1 MPEEPAVDGI
11 DSLTTAFR
19 RPQRERT
26 MPPAKHK
33 PRGTAIPLTQTTEAQ
48 IPAASPS
55 PEPPEVR
62 RLRPTSKPAGETSR
76 ATEGALAPST
86 ISLDRKTEEV
96 LEAVRTAGRFAS
108 PKVDANRSATIRL
121 AVARLSEQLTPEE
134 IAAEL
139 RLRAPKAQAATGR
152 KRM

>member
-1 MPEEPAVDGI
+1 MPKEPSADGI

-33 PRGTAIPLTQTTEAQ
+33 PRGTAVPVTQATATEM
-48 IPAASPS
+48 PAAPAEPS
-55 PEPPEVR
+55 AEVR
-62 RLRPTSKPAGETSR
+62 PLRPTSKPAGEVSR
-76 ATEGALAPST
+76 ASEGALAPST
-86 ISLDRKTEEV
+86 VSLDRKTEEV

-121 AVARLSEQLTPEE
+121 AVARLSEQLSPEE

-139 RLRAPKAQAATGR
+139 RRRAPKGQATGR
-152 KRM
+152 RRL